1 MDKKTIVV
9 TGGGT
14 GGHLSIAK
22 ILIDNFKQRDCQVI
36 FIGST
41 KGADKKW
48 FENYLNLDK
57 SYFLDTQGVVNKG
70 PIGKIFSLFNI
81 FKATLKSI
89 IIFRKYNVSK
99 VVSVGGFSASP
110 ASFAAFL
117 TQKNFYIH
125 EQNSVMG
132 KLNTISSKWTKEVFG
147 SYKNST
153 FKIDYPIDKV
163 FFEKQ
168 RIRSEVKTV
177 IFLGGSQGS
186 VAINNFALKIAPILK
201 EKNIKIIHQAGEN
214 NINKVQESYDSL
226 GIEVDCFGFTTKLIE
241 KLEQSDI
248 AICRAGAGT
257 VWELTALG
265 IPALFVPY
273 PYAAA
278 NHQYYNAKFIE
289 DQNFG
294 IVQKEDQLNVE
305 SFEQFL
311 NSDIRSKSE
320 GLIGIIKPNGIDI
333 MVDTILENDGD

>member
-22 ILIDNFKQRDCQVI
+22 ILIDSFKSRGCKVI

-41 KGADKKW
+41 YGADQKW
-48 FENYLNLDK
+48 FANYENLDE
-57 SYFLDTQGVVNKG
+57 SYFLHTQGVVNKRF
-70 PIGKIFSLFNI
+70 IGKFLSLVNI
-81 FKATLKSI
+81 FKATLQSLSI
-89 IIFRKYNVSK
+89 FKKHNVSK
-99 VVSVGGFSASP
+99 VISVGGFSASP

-117 TQKNFYIH
+117 SKKDFYIH

-132 KLNTISSKWTKEVFG
+132 KLNTISAKWAKEVFG
-147 SYKNST
+147 SYDNATLKV
-153 FKIDYPIDKV
+153 DYPIDKI

-168 RIRSEVKTV
+168 RVRTDVKTI

-186 VAINNFALKIAPILK
+186 VAINNFALKVAPLLQK
-201 EKNIKIIHQAGEN
+201 KGIKIIHQAGES
-214 NINKVQESYDSL
+214 NISDVQKAYNEL
-226 GIEVDCFGFTTKLIE
+226 GIEVDCFGFTTKLLE
-241 KLEQSDI
+241 KLEESDV
-248 AICRAGAGT
+248 ALCRSGAGT

-289 DQNFG
+289 DKNLG
-294 IVQKEDQLNVE
+294 IVLKEDSLDQDT
-305 SFEQFL
+305 FENFL
-311 NSDIRSKSE
+311 NSNIEVKSQ
-320 GLIGIIKPNGIDI
+320 GLIDLIKPNGIERI
-333 MVDTILENDGD
+333 VDTILHDGV